1 MILIGSTP
9 IIGAYEGTTIIE
21 AVAKGTLPEIP
32 LIPTKQTNFILA
44 DGNTLYDAN
53 GNIFLVREES

>member
-32 LIPTKQTNFILA
+32 LIPTNETNFILA
-44 DGNTLYDAN
+44 DGNTLCDAN

>member
-44 DGNTLYDAN
+44 DGNTLCDAN
-53 GNIFLVREES
+53 GNIFLVKEAS